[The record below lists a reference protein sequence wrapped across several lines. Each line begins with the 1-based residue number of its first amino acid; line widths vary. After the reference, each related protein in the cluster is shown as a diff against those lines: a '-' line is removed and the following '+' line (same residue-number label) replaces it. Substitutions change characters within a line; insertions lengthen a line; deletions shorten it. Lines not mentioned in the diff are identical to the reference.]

1 MKLEIAFSKLSCKKD
16 RVGTFYAYA
25 TYWEAGWLMRMYK
38 TPKGN
43 MLFDYTSPIHV
54 FEGPEIH
61 WMKFGAL
68 RKGALDNAIR
78 QLEWSFKIPDEWKK
92 PVDLVWPEDTNKE
105 CRFCQHCYERG
116 STYCVVNKKY
126 TSSLMSCPKWQERT
140 EHNTPFNL
148 GVPDYKK
155 WEQKGAESK

>member
-1 MKLEIAFSKLSCKKD
+1 MKLESAFSKLYPRKD
-16 RVGTFYAYA
+16 KDKVHYAYA

-54 FEGPEIH
+54 FEGREIY

-68 RKGALDNAIR
+68 RKGDLDNAIR
-78 QLEWSFKIPDEWKK
+78 GLDWTLTIPDEWEK
-92 PVDLVWPEDTNKE
+92 PADLTWSEDQRKE

-116 STYCVVNKKY
+116 ATYCVVNKKY
-126 TSSLMSCPKWQERT
+126 TSSLMSCPKWEERKSR
-140 EHNTPFNL
+140 N
-148 GVPDYKK
+148 VPNYKH
-155 WEQKGAESK
+155 WEKAQKGAESK